1 MNTVAGF
8 IGGTLLAGALFFAG
22 PAAAASTE
30 FNGGSA
36 WSAESLQRGATTSVS
51 PAVAPIDLT
60 AITSYNLGW

>member
-8 IGGTLLAGALFFAG
+8 VGGALLAGALTFAG
-22 PAAAASTE
+22 PAAAATTE

-36 WSAESLQRGATTSVS
+36 WSAELLQRDGSASSSAT
-51 PAVAPIDLT
+51 AAPVDLT